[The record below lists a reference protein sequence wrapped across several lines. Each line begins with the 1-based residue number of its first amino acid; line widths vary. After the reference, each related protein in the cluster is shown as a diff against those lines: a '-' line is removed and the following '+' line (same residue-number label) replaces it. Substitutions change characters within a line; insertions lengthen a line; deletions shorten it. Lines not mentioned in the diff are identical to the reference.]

1 MIHTW
6 KWWCPLTMGQFPGV
20 YQFSPMQRACLGLP
34 CAALGFLGTADSWGW
49 HMLALDSSS
58 NLHGCI
64 GSSDINLHLVTICD
78 NDEQHWLISQSQ
90 MALKTSQWKMCV
102 SSENE
107 NFLAGSFEVTFWVW
121 SCGLSSPWSGHWMAP
136 QNDPRSWL
144 ETASCTL
151 ALRWWIQSAIGPL
164 IRGHCQSSW
173 GNDEQH
179 WLKSQ
184 SHIGT
189 EDCPAENVRV
199 IWEPTI

>member
-34 CAALGFLGTADSWGW
+34 CAALVFFATADSWGW

-107 NFLAGSFEVTFWVW
+107 NFLAGSFEVTFWFW
-121 SCGLSSPWSGHWMAP
+121 SCGLSSPWSGHWTTPKWSKIVTGNCQLYQGSLSVIMGQWWA
-136 QNDPRSWL
+136 
-144 ETASCTL
+144 
-151 ALRWWIQSAIGPL
+151 ALVEIAEPHWHWRL
-164 IRGHCQSSW
+164 SSRKCACHLRT
-173 GNDEQH
+173 NY
-179 WLKSQ
+179 
-184 SHIGT
+184 I
-189 EDCPAENVRV
+189 V
-199 IWEPTI
+199 IYSN